1 MEEKIILKSVKT
13 FEGFEKIEDI
23 VTSPNSGSLG
33 CYEYRSREH
42 NFSRLRF
49 IWLLHHCVRSVFLM
63 ENNNIVKNLK
73 ETETFESFEEIED
86 IVTSA
91 WSGTVGCCG

>member
-1 MEEKIILKSVKT
+1 
-13 FEGFEKIEDI
+13 
-23 VTSPNSGSLG
+23 
-33 CYEYRSREH
+33 
-42 NFSRLRF
+42 
-49 IWLLHHCVRSVFLM
+49 M